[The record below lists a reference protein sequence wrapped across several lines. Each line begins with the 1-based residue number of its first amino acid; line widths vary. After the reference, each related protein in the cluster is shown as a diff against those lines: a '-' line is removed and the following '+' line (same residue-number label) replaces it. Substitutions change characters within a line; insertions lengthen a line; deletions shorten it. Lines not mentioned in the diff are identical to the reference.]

1 MLHLSDEEINALIG
15 ESPGTPLPESM
26 TKWQIVI
33 EKLYDELE
41 LIPLAMSPG
50 DDEPDPETAEIEI
63 SNFEVIEPVSIPQ
76 LLSQG

>member
-1 MLHLSDEEINALIG
+1 MIIG
-15 ESPGTPLPESM
+15 ESPGTPLPTGM

-50 DDEPDPETAEIEI
+50 DEEPDPETAVIEI
-63 SNFEVIEPVSIPQ
+63 SNFEVIEPARIP
-76 LLSQG
+76 